1 MIAIADCGLG
11 NLPALANMVAKA
23 GGQARLISDPA
34 GLAAAERLIL
44 PGVGAWDAGVER
56 LRAGGWWDPI
66 LAFAAAGKPLLG
78 VCLGMQ
84 LLGGGSAEGRLPG
97 LGLIR
102 GGCERLPEQVEG
114 RRLRVPHMGWND
126 VRLRGEAPLL
136 RGLEREARF
145 YFAHS
150 YRLRCQDEGDVAAVA
165 EYGVELTAYVRRG
178 AVQGVQFHPEKSHRF
193 GLTLFKNLL
202 AGG

>member
-1 MIAIADCGLG
+1 MI
-11 NLPALANMVAKA
+11 AKA
-23 GGQARLISDPA
+23 GGAARVVSDPGA
-34 GLAAAERLIL
+34 LAAAERLIL

-66 LAFAAAGKPLLG
+66 LAFARAGKPLLG

-84 LLGGGSAEGRLPG
+84 LLSEGSAEGRLPG
-97 LGLIR
+97 LGLVR
-102 GGCERLPEQVEG
+102 GACERLPEQVG
-114 RRLRVPHMGWND
+114 GQRLRVPHMGWND
-126 VRLRGEAPLL
+126 VRPLREAPLL

-150 YRLRCQDEGDVAAVA
+150 YRLVCADEADVAAVA
-165 EYGVELTAYVRRG
+165 EYGAPITAYVRRG

-193 GLTLFKNLL
+193 GLTLFRNLL
-202 AGG
+202 GGA